1 MIISERI
8 PARDARSSKTGSPT
22 TTLSPDADRLRRWV
36 EELSRPRH
44 ALAEAHENKRTRR
57 RLCEALEDCGLGV
70 SVVGSFSN
78 VLALPANPEK
88 RPVTL
93 IAAHYD
99 TVPGSPGADD
109 NGSGLAVL
117 LECARL
123 LSSRRDGAPVGFVC
137 FNAEEDGLLGSQD
150 FVSNTLP
157 VLDHSVRAVHVLE
170 MVGYRPRSGAKQSAP
185 LPWLPRSLRTPDF
198 IALLGRGNSNR
209 IVDDVR
215 NSDAAPNTRVVT
227 ARTHGPMDKLLPD
240 LRRSDHFPFW
250 LEGTPAV
257 LWTDTGDFR
266 NPNYHRRSDTPDTLD
281 YAFMQGVGALL
292 VDAVAR

>member
-1 MIISERI
+1 M
-8 PARDARSSKTGSPT
+8 G
-22 TTLSPDADRLRRWV
+22 PDPVRLRRWV

-44 ALAEAHENKRTRR
+44 ALAEAHENKRTRV
-57 RLCEALEDCGLGV
+57 RLCEALEDCGLDVEVTGAFGN
-70 SVVGSFSN
+70 VV
-78 VLALPANPEK
+78 ALPRDRDK
-88 RPVTL
+88 RAVTL
-93 IAAHYD
+93 VAAHYD

-123 LSSRRDGAPVGFVC
+123 LSAAKGAKPVGFVC

-150 FVSNTLP
+150 FVRNTLP
-157 VLDHSVRAVHVLE
+157 VLDRAVRAVHVLE
-170 MVGYRPRSGAKQSAP
+170 MVGYRPRSGAKQSSP

-198 IALLGRGNSNR
+198 IALLGRGSSNR

-215 NSDAAPNTRVVT
+215 KSAAAPGTHIVT
-227 ARTHGPMDKLLPD
+227 ARTMGPMDKLLPD

-266 NPNYHRRSDTPDTLD
+266 NPNYHRRSDTPETLD
-281 YAFMQGVGALL
+281 YVFMQGVGELLASAL
-292 VDAVAR
+292 R

>member
-1 MIISERI
+1 MIISER
-8 PARDARSSKTGSPT
+8 PATAATSAAPHRPH
-22 TTLSPDADRLRRWV
+22 LSPDPARLRRWV

-44 ALAEAHENKRTRR
+44 AVEEAHENKRTRA
-57 RLCEALEDCGLGV
+57 RLCEALEDCGLDVQALGP
-70 SVVGSFSN
+70 FAN
-78 VLALPANPEK
+78 VLALPEQHSE

-123 LSSRRDGAPVGFVC
+123 LSKATPATPVGFVC
-137 FNAEEDGLLGSQD
+137 FNAEEDGLLGSED
-150 FVSNTLP
+150 FVRNTMP
-157 VLDHSVRAVHVLE
+157 RLDRSIRAVHVLE
-170 MVGYRPRSGAKQSAP
+170 MVGYRPRSNAKQSSP

-209 IVDDVR
+209 IVDDIR
-215 NSDAAPNTRVVT
+215 KSAAAPATRVVT
-227 ARTHGPMDKLLPD
+227 ASTLGPMDKLLPD

-250 LEGTPAV
+250 LAGTPAV

-266 NPNYHRRSDTPDTLD
+266 NPNYHRRSDTPETLD
-281 YAFMQGVGALL
+281 YVFMQGVGELV
-292 VDAVAR
+292 VDAVSRR